1 MPRWSFWPEPRTTLS
16 AVARYGIAAASA
28 AVAFSILYLLR
39 HNHVRSPYALVFVAA
54 IGVSFWYGGNGPGG
68 LAIVL
73 CSLGLK
79 IFLPSPHGWFYVASY
94 DLPFFAAYSLFVA
107 LIYLLTRSRR
117 RIERSLREARD
128 QLEAE
133 VQARTAE
140 YARINAE
147 YKTILDAAPFGVALL
162 ETDRIV
168 RRCNPAYERMI
179 GFDPGELVGH
189 SAPLPDSEKETWKRL
204 EEELHSGKSIVNREV
219 QRIRKDG
226 AEFPAT
232 ISAIPL
238 FENGQFN
245 GIVGLIFDNTKRR
258 AQASERQ
265 MLTTLVQN
273 SPDFVGVATLSGL
286 AVFVNHAGRK
296 LIGLEAS
303 EDIERTKL
311 LELFFESDQ
320 REASDTLVL
329 DLEQRRWLEFE
340 TIGRNLKTGTRFP
353 LHCMSFVIPDA
364 RTGEPSLLAVTAR
377 DISERKRI
385 EEELRHRDA
394 YLTEGQEISHTGSW
408 AWNATTGES
417 SWSQGLLRIL
427 GLDPQSEQRFPS
439 GYCERVHPDDE
450 PELTALWHEAV
461 EQKKGIDH
469 KHRILWPDGSIRFV
483 RFLGRPFSIGDPER
497 EMIGTVM
504 DETEQH
510 ADREALQN
518 LLSDN
523 ETLLEENRV
532 LQEKLRRENIS
543 LQELNL
549 ALQGELADIQ
559 RNRFEQIIGATP
571 ALQRT
576 LVRVGQ
582 VASTDATVLITGE
595 TGTGKELIA
604 QAIHENSKRARMPFR
619 SVNCAAL
626 PATLMA
632 AELFGYEK
640 GAFTGADRQ
649 RVGQFELASGGTL
662 FLDEIGE
669 LPIDTQAMLLRVL
682 EERILERLGGSK
694 PISADVRVIAATNR
708 DLQVAMRAG
717 NFRPDLFYRLNA
729 FPIEVPPLRERRDD
743 IPMLVTHFIAVSAA
757 RHGRTIRNIEKRGM
771 ELLRSYDWPGNIR
784 ELRNVIDTSVIVAN
798 GEVLSIDEEQLL
810 VARSSEDAPMG
821 SLQKEMANHERMLIE
836 RALEETQGRVYGPSG
851 AGAILHVPPTTLS
864 AKMKALGIDPSKFKG
879 RLI

>member
-1 MPRWSFWPEPRTTLS
+1 
-16 AVARYGIAAASA
+16 
-28 AVAFSILYLLR
+28 
-39 HNHVRSPYALVFVAA
+39 
-54 IGVSFWYGGNGPGG
+54 
-68 LAIVL
+68 
-73 CSLGLK
+73 
-79 IFLPSPHGWFYVASY
+79 
-94 DLPFFAAYSLFVA
+94 
-107 LIYLLTRSRR
+107 
-117 RIERSLREARD
+117 
-128 QLEAE
+128 
-133 VQARTAE
+133 
-140 YARINAE
+140 
-147 YKTILDAAPFGVALL
+147 
-162 ETDRIV
+162 
-168 RRCNPAYERMI
+168 MI
-179 GFDPGELVGH
+179 GFDPGELLGH
-189 SAPLPDSEKETWKRL
+189 AAPLPDSEKETWKRL
-204 EEELHSGKSIVNREV
+204 EQELLSGKSIVNREV

-232 ISAIPL
+232 ISLIPL
-238 FENGQFN
+238 FENGQLN

-273 SPDFVGVATLSGL
+273 SPDFVGVATLSGS

-296 LIGLEAS
+296 LIGMEAS
-303 EDIERTKL
+303 EDIERTNL

-320 REASDTLVL
+320 REGRDTLNL
-329 DLEQRRWLEFE
+329 GLEQRRWREFE
-340 TIGRNLKTGTRFP
+340 TMGRNLKSGTRFP

-394 YLTEGQEISHTGSW
+394 HLTEGQEISHTGSW
-408 AWNATTGES
+408 AWNTTTGES
-417 SWSQGLLRIL
+417 FWSQGLLRIL
-427 GLDPQSEQRFPS
+427 GLDPPADQRFPS
-439 GYCERVHPDDE
+439 GYCERVHPEDVQEVDRLWRE
-450 PELTALWHEAV
+450 TVALR
-461 EQKKGIDH
+461 KPIDH
-469 KHRILWPDGSIRFV
+469 RHRILRPDNSIRFV
-483 RFLGRPFSIGDPER
+483 RFLGRPFTQGNLQS
-497 EMIGTVM
+497 EMIGTVI

-510 ADREALQN
+510 ADREALQK
-518 LLSDN
+518 LLRDN
-523 ETLLEENRV
+523 ETLLDENKI
-532 LQEKLRRENIS
+532 LQDKLRRENVS

-559 RNRFEQIIGATP
+559 RNRFEQIIGGSP
-571 ALQRT
+571 VLQRT
-576 LVRVGQ
+576 LVRVDQ

-595 TGTGKELIA
+595 TGTGKELVA

-649 RVGQFELASGGTL
+649 RVGQFELAAGGTL

-682 EERILERLGGSK
+682 EERMFERLGGSK

-717 NFRPDLFYRLNA
+717 DFRPDLFYRLNA
-729 FPIEVPPLRERRDD
+729 FPIELPPLRERRDD
-743 IPMLVTHFIAVSAA
+743 IPMLVNHFIAVSAA

-771 ELLRSYDWPGNIR
+771 ELLRTYDWPGNIR

-810 VARSSEDAPMG
+810 EAHSSEDAPMG

-836 RALEETQGRVYGPSG
+836 RALAEAQGKVYGPSG
-851 AGAILHVPPTTLS
+851 AAVILHVPPTTLS
-864 AKMKALGIDPSKFKG
+864 AKMKALNIDPSKFKG
-879 RLI
+879 RSI